1 MSVRPVMDQL
11 SEIRDDV
18 APLALAEPVS
28 EPIAKS
34 PSLLRRVIR
43 KPTFLL
49 AALVV
54 LFILTCAVAPA
65 LVSRYDPLQA
75 NVAIALQPPSLTH
88 LFGTDELGR
97 DLFSRMVWG
106 ARLTLLTTTIAVAIG
121 LVVGGVIGLIS
132 GYCRGSV
139 DNVIMR
145 LVDVLLSIPSLLL
158 AMALV
163 TALGFGPIQLS
174 VAVGVA
180 LIGSSARVM
189 RSEVLHVSKE
199 TYVDAE
205 RAIGAP
211 AWYIVGRHVLP
222 NAAGPVLALAVIEF
236 AQAIL
241 AIAALSFLG
250 FGTPPPDPEWGSIVA
265 SGQRFFATAWWLT
278 MLPGLMV
285 AVVVISVNR
294 LGRSLEM
301 DRA

>member
-1 MSVRPVMDQL
+1 MTGRPVDQL
-11 SEIRDDV
+11 SEIRDNAESV
-18 APLALAEPVS
+18 ALAEPVS
-28 EPIAKS
+28 ESIEKS
-34 PSLLRRVIR
+34 PSRWWRVIY
-43 KPTFLL
+43 KPTFLF
-49 AALVV
+49 ATLVV
-54 LFILTCAVAPA
+54 LFILTCAVAPT
-65 LVSRYDPLQA
+65 LVTGYDPLQA
-75 NVAIALQPPSLTH
+75 DVAISLEPPSLTH

-97 DLFSRMVWG
+97 DVFSRMVWG
-106 ARLTLLTTTIAVAIG
+106 ARLTLVSTTIAVGIG
-121 LVVGGVIGLIS
+121 LVVGGAIGLIS
-132 GYCRGSV
+132 GYGRGSV
-139 DNVIMR
+139 DNVLMR

-189 RSEVLHVSKE
+189 RSEVLRVSKE

-205 RAIGAP
+205 RSIGAP

-250 FGTPPPDPEWGSIVA
+250 FGTPPPEPEWGSIVA
-265 SGQRFFATAWWLT
+265 PGQRFFASAWWLT
-278 MLPGLMV
+278 ILPGLMV
-285 AVVVISVNR
+285 AVVVVSVNR
-294 LGRSLEM
+294 LGRALEM
-301 DRA
+301 DTA